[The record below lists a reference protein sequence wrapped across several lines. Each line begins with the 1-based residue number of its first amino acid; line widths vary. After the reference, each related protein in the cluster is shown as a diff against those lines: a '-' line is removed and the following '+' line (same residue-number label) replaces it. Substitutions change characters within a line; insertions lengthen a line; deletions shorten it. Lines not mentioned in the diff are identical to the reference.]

1 MNINAGYN
9 QELKDACASLKEY
22 CLFVER
28 VRQYAAGKA
37 ASLEEAV
44 NRAVEECIAEGILKE
59 FLIAHRGEVVTMSIL
74 EFTLED
80 WIKVMQAEKE
90 EGLAESMEKGRTEGK
105 RIGEETGLKA
115 LVTSLAPL
123 LPDFEAVYKA
133 VIANEEYKDYTK
145 DQVAKYYPNR
155 SK

>member
-9 QELKDACASLKEY
+9 QELKDACESLKEY

-44 NRAVEECIAEGILKE
+44 NRAVEENIAEGILKE

-90 EGLAESMEKGRTEGK
+90 EGLAESMEKG
-105 RIGEETGLKA
+105 LKA